1 MFISVDDIFK
11 IVYTGSIIESKSKV
25 NSYKFMPTKR
35 QKQILDFIT
44 SFQKKKGFAPSLEEI
59 KKHLKLSSVSTI
71 HFHIK
76 KLQDEGFLNK
86 GENSPRSISVYESQ
100 QMVKIPLM
108 GTIAAGQPIEAIQ
121 VKETIAIPKTKVMK
135 GGNFYALRV
144 AGNSMID
151 ENINDGDVVL
161 VKEQQSAENGQKVV
175 ALIDNYEATLKTFYK
190 EKNQIRLQPAN
201 KEYEPIII
209 KRGEQKIIIQGLVV
223 DVIKNEILSPEIK
236 EKFEVEKPLKKLD
249 KLPLNK
255 IICGDA
261 IEELKKLPSHSV
273 DLIVADPPYWKVIN
287 EKWDYKWRTENDYI
301 YWCKQWLKELSRVV
315 KKTGCFYL
323 FGYFRTLSYLL
334 PEIEREGFAL
344 RQQIIINKGIQAISG
359 RATKNYKMFP
369 NVTESVLFFARNNQP
384 EIKKFL
390 LEQQKKAGLTAKEI
404 NDKMEVKSNGGGLW
418 SLYTGENILAQIPTK
433 EQWEK
438 LEKILN
444 FKKPYSEVNF
454 VFNPQMGF
462 TDVWSDI
469 NFYKEKR
476 YHPTQKPLQLI
487 ERLIKA
493 SSDEKMIVLDPFIGA
508 GSTALACLNLNR
520 NYIGIDLDEKYV
532 KISKERIN
540 QFKRTPKLL

>member
-1 MFISVDDIFK
+1 
-11 IVYTGSIIESKSKV
+11 
-25 NSYKFMPTKR
+25 MPTKR

-108 GTIAAGQPIEAIQ
+108 GVIAAGQPIEAIQ
-121 VKETIAIPKTKVMK
+121 VKETIAIPKTKVMR

-201 KEYEPIII
+201 KEYEPIIL
-209 KRGEQKIIIQGLVV
+209 KRGEQEIIIQGLVV

-236 EKFEVEKPLKKLD
+236 EKFEVEKPLKKLA

-261 IEELKKLPSHSV
+261 IEELKKLPNHSV

-493 SSDEKMIVLDPFIGA
+493 SSDEGMVVLDPFVGA
-508 GSTALACLNLNR
+508 GSTALACSNLNR

-532 KISKERIN
+532 KISKERIA
-540 QFKRTPKLL
+540 QLKRTPKLF

>member
-1 MFISVDDIFK
+1 MV
-11 IVYTGSIIESKSKV
+11 
-25 NSYKFMPTKR
+25 TKK
-35 QKQILDFIT
+35 QKQVLDFIT
-44 SFQKKKGFAPSLEEI
+44 NYHNWKGYAPSLDEI
-59 KKHLKLSSVSTI
+59 RKKLKLASVSTA
-71 HFHIK
+71 HFHVS
-76 KLQDEGFLNK
+76 KLRDLGYLTKEENK
-86 GENSPRSISVYESQ
+86 SRSIDVVGREA
-100 QMVKIPLM
+100 MVKIPLL

-121 VKETIAIPKTKVMK
+121 EKEMIAVPKSKLPRSSEV
-135 GGNFYALRV
+135 YALRV
-144 AGNSMID
+144 VGDSMID
-151 ENINDGDVVL
+151 ENINNGDIVL
-161 VKEQQSAENGQKVV
+161 VKQQATAENGQKVV
-175 ALIDNYEATLKTFYK
+175 ALIDNYETTLKKFYK
-190 EKNQIRLQPAN
+190 ERGYIRLQPAN
-201 KEYEPIII
+201 KNMEPLIF
-209 KRGEQKIIIQGLVV
+209 RNGRDVLIQGIVL
-223 DVIKNEILSPEIK
+223 DVIREEIRSPIQFLEYK
-236 EKFEVEKPLKKLD
+236 ETQKYSE
-249 KLPLNK
+249 LPLNK

-261 IEELKKLPSHSV
+261 VEILKKIPDHSI

-301 YWCKQWLKELSRVV
+301 FWCKQWLKELSRVV

-334 PEIEREGFAL
+334 PEIEREGLAL

-469 NFYKEKR
+469 NFYKEER

-493 SSDEKMIVLDPFIGA
+493 SSDEGMVVLDPFIGA

-520 NYIGIDLDEKYV
+520 NYIGVDLDEKYV
-532 KISKERIN
+532 KISKERIE

>member
-1 MFISVDDIFK
+1 
-11 IVYTGSIIESKSKV
+11 
-25 NSYKFMPTKR
+25 MPTKR

-86 GENSPRSISVYESQ
+86 EENSPRSISVYESQ

-108 GTIAAGQPIEAIQ
+108 GVIAAGQPIEAIQ
-121 VKETIAIPKTKVMK
+121 VKETIAIPKTKVMR

-161 VKEQQSAENGQKVV
+161 VKEQQTAENGQKIV
-175 ALIDNYEATLKTFYK
+175 ALINNYEATLKTIYK

-209 KRGEQKIIIQGLVV
+209 KRGEQEIIIQGLVV

-236 EKFEVEKPLKKLD
+236 EKFEIEKPLKKLD

-261 IEELKKLPSHSV
+261 IEELKKLPNHSV

-323 FGYFRTLSYLL
+323 FGYFRTLTYLL

-390 LEQQKKAGLTAKEI
+390 LELQKKAGLTAKEI

-418 SLYTGENILAQIPTK
+418 SLYTGDNILAQIPTK

-469 NFYKEKR
+469 NFYKEER
-476 YHPTQKPLQLI
+476 HHPTQKPLQLI

-493 SSDEKMIVLDPFIGA
+493 SSDEEMVVLDPFIGA

-532 KISKERIN
+532 KISKERIS